1 MTANIVDALGTALGF
16 NPAELVNSIYF
27 PFSA

>member
-1 MTANIVDALGTALGF
+1 MTTNIVDAPGTASGF

-27 PFSA
+27 TFSA